1 MPILAV
7 NLLRPGSDDDNHI
20 CFTSDNDSHGAPLH
34 MLGDATRTSVPDSDT
49 KDALDRM
56 HERTMTMCD
65 TETEK
70 AMDDLHEA
78 TMVEP
83 LTMTETEEEVS
94 AVVLKNTT
102 VTRKKQ
108 WTQWETMMAEDY
120 NYARTVPASKKCKIF
135 APTLTEA
142 HFLFYTGV

>member
-34 MLGDATRTSVPDSDT
+34 MLGDATRT
-49 KDALDRM
+49 
-56 HERTMTMCD
+56 TMCD